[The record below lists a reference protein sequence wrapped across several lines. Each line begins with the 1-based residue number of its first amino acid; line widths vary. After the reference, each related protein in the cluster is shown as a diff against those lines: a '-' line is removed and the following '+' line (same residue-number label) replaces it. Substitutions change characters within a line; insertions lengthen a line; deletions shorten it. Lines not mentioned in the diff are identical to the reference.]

1 MAGQEMVAE
10 EVLTALLVW
19 FHTVS
24 GRTPGPWC
32 MPFWQ
37 RLGAC
42 AYVAIVKPATTSA
55 GRSQGPQRSSE
66 CPLARTPCRR
76 QYERDASLVPPTV
89 VHGLEIQTVSPQRTV
104 PPVRQARGPPRQ
116 YAYRHLDGAD
126 DGSGDKAGTDRG
138 MFGAWSPAVQ
148 RPLHEGV
155 EREVPADTVAGQRRL
170 PLARGRSPGQV
181 REELR
186 RFTFNPAA
194 LATDPRFRS
203 APGPLIAAR
212 HSEAALRFF
221 MASLPALP

>member
-1 MAGQEMVAE
+1 MKEMRALCRRLWSTVWRSRPFRPNGQ
-10 EVLTALLVW
+10 
-19 FHTVS
+19 
-24 GRTPGPWC
+24 
-32 MPFWQ
+32 
-37 RLGAC
+37 
-42 AYVAIVKPATTSA
+42 
-55 GRSQGPQRSSE
+55 
-66 CPLARTPCRR
+66 CPLCGRPVVLH
-76 QYERDASLVPPTV
+76 AST
-89 VHGLEIQTVSPQRTV
+89 
-104 PPVRQARGPPRQ
+104 
-116 YAYRHLDGAD
+116 YRHLDGAD

-155 EREVPADTVAGQRRL
+155 EREVPADTVTGQRRL